1 MANNLDH
8 VEALKKIIQGL
19 NEQDNDKARDSIQLD
34 DEQNNVGTG
43 DEQC

>member
-19 NEQDNDKARDSIQLD
+19 NEQDNNQAQNIQLD